1 MVALRQRR
9 NGKILDDFCIIK
21 AEIVHPI
28 PIDVDNDEGFP
39 TVPPAKGGTF
49 KGDVYVECNNFELV
63 DATIDGNVYFK
74 TQEAKDTFKM
84 DDTSKVTGTMEV
96 QK

>member
-39 TVPPAKGGTF
+39 TVPPTKGGTF
-49 KGDVYVECNNFELV
+49 KGFDPSNNAAEGVGTSFLAEGYKVVESNGEY
-63 DATIDGNVYFK
+63 T
-74 TQEAKDTFKM
+74 
-84 DDTSKVTGTMEV
+84 VTKAE
-96 QK
+96 